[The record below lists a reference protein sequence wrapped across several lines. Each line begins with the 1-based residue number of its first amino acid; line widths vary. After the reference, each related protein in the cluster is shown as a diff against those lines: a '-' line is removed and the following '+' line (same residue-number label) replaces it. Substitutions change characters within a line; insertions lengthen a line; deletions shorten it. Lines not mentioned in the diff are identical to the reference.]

1 MSNYRCSGFVCGE
14 SVASV
19 QDMFVLAG
27 GHFEAL
33 VIVRINKYLVCVRVC
48 FYVSLS
54 YSVFIYLPGLLIG
67 KPSCPQAVII
77 QRAEGLTST
86 GGILRPLHPTSKH
99 PCLGIKANEPSSTF
113 SAPHLCT
120 EPLG

>member
-1 MSNYRCSGFVCGE
+1 M
-14 SVASV
+14 ASV